1 MSAES
6 LSDNPPAD
14 ATGPGARSTDPGPG
28 PGHAGPRALRIAAVY
43 PAFDPVANE
52 LAQVW
57 AALARDGHV
66 QCRVIAGARDN
77 LKGHDAQ
84 LQASLPGIEVR
95 RIAGSLHSR
104 NHAPELIGD
113 DLIRWAAEFAPD
125 VIVSSC
131 DFLADFGRRIQA
143 MHPAPHL
150 LHVEQWFA
158 PQALARREYLGIKAL
173 RPLVNRLKHR
183 RFDAFVDHYMIA
195 NPAERQAMR
204 EAADPSRYSYVAWPH
219 PPLPG
224 AGEPPPLE
232 GRRADR
238 LVYIGSMSHWKGA
251 ANLGRYIDAFLAAS
265 PNARATLVGPPGDK
279 VAERALARLS
289 RWGERCEHIP
299 SLPRSDALRLIG
311 ESLAVFCPSDAMG
324 WGLVGDAFNMGTPV
338 IGVGEFYELR
348 DGANGLVAATPA
360 DLARCFETLGSDAS
374 LWHRLAEAG
383 RRCVL
388 EEHSPQAVARGM
400 LQALHRA
407 AAARTVR

>member
-1 MSAES
+1 MSAEP
-6 LSDNPPAD
+6 LSESPEAESTAAGSRPPAGD
-14 ATGPGARSTDPGPG
+14 PHERPAEARP
-28 PGHAGPRALRIAAVY
+28 LRVAAVY

-66 QCRVIAGARDN
+66 QCRVVAGARDN
-77 LKGHDAQ
+77 LKGHAAE
-84 LQASLPGIEVR
+84 LQASLPGLEVR
-95 RIAGSLHSR
+95 RIEGSLHSR
-104 NHAPELIGD
+104 NHGPELIGD
-113 DLIRWAAEFAPD
+113 DLLRWAADLAPD

-131 DFLADFGRRIQA
+131 DFLADFGRRIRG
-143 MHPAPHL
+143 MHAAPHL

-183 RFDAFVDHYMIA
+183 RFDALVDHYMIA
-195 NPAERQAMR
+195 NPAERRAMR

-219 PPLPG
+219 PPLAD
-224 AGEPPPLE
+224 AGEPRPLAE
-232 GRRADR
+232 RQADR

-265 PNARATLVGPPGDK
+265 PDARVTLVGPPGDK
-279 VAERALARLS
+279 VAERALARLA
-289 RWGERCEHIP
+289 RWGARCEHIT
-299 SLPRSDALRLIG
+299 SLPRPGALRLIG

-348 DGANGLVAATPA
+348 DGSTGLVAPTPA
-360 DLARCFETLGSDAS
+360 DLARCFDALRTDAS

-388 EEHSPQAVARGM
+388 EEHSPQAVERGM
-400 LQALHRA
+400 LHALRRA
-407 AAARTVR
+407 AAARPVR

>member
-1 MSAES
+1 
-6 LSDNPPAD
+6 
-14 ATGPGARSTDPGPG
+14 
-28 PGHAGPRALRIAAVY
+28 
-43 PAFDPVANE
+43 
-52 LAQVW
+52 
-57 AALARDGHV
+57 GHV

-77 LKGHDAQ
+77 LKEHDAQ

-224 AGEPPPLE
+224 AGEPGSSISARCRTGRARPTWGGTSMPSSPRRRTPGPPSSVRPATRSPSARSP
-232 GRRADR
+232 GSRA
-238 LVYIGSMSHWKGA
+238 GA
-251 ANLGRYIDAFLAAS
+251 NAAS
-265 PNARATLVGPPGDK
+265 TSP
-279 VAERALARLS
+279 
-289 RWGERCEHIP
+289 RCRVP
-299 SLPRSDALRLIG
+299 MPCA
-311 ESLAVFCPSDAMG
+311 
-324 WGLVGDAFNMGTPV
+324 
-338 IGVGEFYELR
+338 
-348 DGANGLVAATPA
+348 
-360 DLARCFETLGSDAS
+360 
-374 LWHRLAEAG
+374 
-383 RRCVL
+383 
-388 EEHSPQAVARGM
+388 
-400 LQALHRA
+400 
-407 AAARTVR
+407 

>member
-1 MSAES
+1 MSAEP
-6 LSDNPPAD
+6 LSESPEAGTT
-14 ATGPGARSTDPGPG
+14 APGTQLPGDGREALSPG
-28 PGHAGPRALRIAAVY
+28 FRPLRIAAVY

-77 LKGHDAQ
+77 LKGHAAE

-95 RIAGSLHSR
+95 RIAGALHSR
-104 NHAPELIGD
+104 NHGPERIGD
-113 DLIRWAAEFAPD
+113 ELIRWAADFAPD

-143 MHPAPHL
+143 MHAAPHL

-158 PQALARREYLGIKAL
+158 PQALARREYLGVKAL
-173 RPLVNRLKHR
+173 RPLVNRLKRR

-195 NPAERQAMR
+195 NPAERGAMR
-204 EAADPSRYSYVAWPH
+204 EATDPSRYSYVAWPH
-219 PPLPG
+219 PPLAD
-224 AGEPPPLE
+224 AGEPSPLE
-232 GRRADR
+232 ERRADR

-265 PNARATLVGPPGDK
+265 PGARVTLVGPPGDK
-279 VAERALARLS
+279 VAERALERVA
-289 RWGERCEHIP
+289 RWGDRCEHIP
-299 SLPRSDALRLIG
+299 SLPRPDALRLIG

-348 DGANGLVAATPA
+348 DGSTGLVAAMPA
-360 DLARCFETLGSDAS
+360 DLARRFEALRTDAA

-383 RRCVL
+383 RRCVR
-388 EEHSPQAVARGM
+388 EEHSPQAVERGM
-400 LQALHRA
+400 LEALRRA
-407 AAARTVR
+407 AAARQVR